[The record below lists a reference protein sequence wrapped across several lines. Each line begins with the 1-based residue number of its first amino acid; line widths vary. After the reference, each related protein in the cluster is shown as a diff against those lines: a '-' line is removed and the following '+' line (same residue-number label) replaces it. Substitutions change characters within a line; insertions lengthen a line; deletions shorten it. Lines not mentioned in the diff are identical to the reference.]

1 MCYQDVWYVGWNTEL
16 LEVQVWD
23 PVLLMIVLQGILIQG
38 VTTGFASDNEF
49 CEILGSLE
57 ARTGGLGIF
66 SK

>member
-1 MCYQDVWYVGWNTEL
+1 MCYQDVWYVGQNTEL

-23 PVLLMIVLQGILIQG
+23 PVLLMIELQGILIWG

-49 CEILGSLE
+49 SEVQGSLE
-57 ARTGGLGIF
+57 ARTSGLGIF